1 MGIKMSLGR
10 CISDRRKR
18 LHLTQEELAERI
30 CVSKSA
36 IAKWETNGG
45 IPDRDNLKKLS
56 EVINVSLDDL
66 YRIINSVNYEDVDL
80 EINITA
86 EIISLLESYGYRVIR
101 PGVNEEMEE

>member
-1 MGIKMSLGR
+1 M
-10 CISDRRKR
+10 
-18 LHLTQEELAERI
+18 
-30 CVSKSA
+30 
-36 IAKWETNGG
+36 
-45 IPDRDNLKKLS
+45 S

-101 PGVNEEMEE
+101 PGVNEETEE

>member
-1 MGIKMSLGR
+1 MSLGR
-10 CISDRRKR
+10 FISDRRKR

-45 IPDRDNLKKLS
+45 IPDNLKKLS

-101 PGVNEEMEE
+101 PGINEETEE

>member
-1 MGIKMSLGR
+1 MSLGR
-10 CISDRRKR
+10 FISDRRKR

-45 IPDRDNLKKLS
+45 IPDNLKKLS

-101 PGVNEEMEE
+101 PGVNEETEE